1 MYNDDERGGKME
13 NPKNKI
19 EIENQK
25 ENKEQIK
32 ITICAVV
39 LGLLVIIGF
48 LIYESSNFSISSW
61 FNSGDA
67 KDAAIHAARAKGYA
81 VYEDTVR
88 VEESDKYGRYFITM
102 NSRASSLN
110 IKLICYV
117 ELLDNYQF
125 MYIVCPDTFENIG
138 ERTQWKNDVK
148 SNNGWGSSA
157 K

>member
-1 MYNDDERGGKME
+1 
-13 NPKNKI
+13 
-19 EIENQK
+19 
-25 ENKEQIK
+25 
-32 ITICAVV
+32 
-39 LGLLVIIGF
+39 
-48 LIYESSNFSISSW
+48 
-61 FNSGDA
+61 
-67 KDAAIHAARAKGYA
+67 
-81 VYEDTVR
+81 
-88 VEESDKYGRYFITM
+88 M